1 MAKLYP
7 RQREL
12 VKLLIGG
19 MILKE
24 AAFQMGLSHGAAK
37 NYIWKARKLL
47 GCRTTEQMMFL
58 LGKEAKACPSS
69 V

>member
-19 MILKE
+19 LIIKE
-24 AAFQMGLSHGAAK
+24 AALKMGIARATA
-37 NYIWKARKLL
+37 NRYMAKARKQLDCAWQ
-47 GCRTTEQMMFL
+47 GVCW
-58 LGKEAKACPSS
+58 
-69 V
+69 